1 MTVQSPQAGRVRR
14 TPARVLPGFNLT
26 LRGTMPVA
34 RYENSTTRYQVEA
47 RFTGPVE
54 GLVPGM
60 TGAAR
65 VAVDRQSLAQLWFG
79 PLVDRARL
87 WVWRNLAL

>member
-1 MTVQSPQAGRVRR
+1 
-14 TPARVLPGFNLT
+14 
-26 LRGTMPVA
+26 MPVA
-34 RYENSTTRYQVEA
+34 RYENASTRYQVEA
-47 RFTGPVE
+47 RFTARTD

-60 TGAAR
+60 TGAVR

-87 WVWRNLAL
+87 WLWRNLAL